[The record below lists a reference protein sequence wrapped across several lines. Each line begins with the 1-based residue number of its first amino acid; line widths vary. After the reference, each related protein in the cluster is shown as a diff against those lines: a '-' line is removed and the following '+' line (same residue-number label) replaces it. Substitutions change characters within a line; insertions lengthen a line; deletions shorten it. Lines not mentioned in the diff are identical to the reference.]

1 MSVFRR
7 VVERES
13 FTLAAQQLGMS
24 VGAVSK
30 HVAWIEAH
38 IGTSLLSR
46 TTRRITLTEAGR
58 NYYLECARIL
68 DDLEEV
74 EKTAAQQQTVPRG
87 QLKVRAPISLDYA
100 GLGSIVGAFL
110 HKFPEVLVEMTLND
124 RFIDLDTEGFDVALV
139 LRGNRSY
146 ATHPTHLTRPIATM
160 MRTLVATPAYLSRT
174 GVPVNIPDLKH
185 HNCLVYDRGPAPS
198 EWHFVGSNGEQMVH
212 VNGNFRSNHSQVLK
226 DAVLADNGIALLPTF
241 LIVDALLE
249 GRLLP
254 ILPNWQPKT
263 RTLYAVYPRP
273 RYASP
278 KIREFVEYMAVHFA
292 GDRQWN
298 GAAIDGEVQASA

>member
-1 MSVFRR
+1 MDRFASMSVFRR

-38 IGTSLLSR
+38 IGASLLSR
-46 TTRRITLTEAGR
+46 TTRRLTLTEAGR
-58 NYYLECARIL
+58 SYYLECARIL
-68 DDLEEV
+68 DDLDGV
-74 EKTAAQQQTVPRG
+74 EKAIVQQQTVPRG
-87 QLKVRAPISLDYA
+87 VLKVRAPISLDYA
-100 GLGSIVGAFL
+100 GLGVIVGGFL
-110 HKFPEVLVEMTLND
+110 QKFPAVSVEMTLND
-124 RFIDLDTEGFDVALV
+124 RFVDLDDEGFDVALV

-160 MRTLVATPAYLSRT
+160 TRTLAATPGYVASAGMPAT
-174 GVPVNIPDLKH
+174 IPGLKH
-185 HNCLVYDRGPAPS
+185 HNCLIYDRGPAPS
-198 EWHFVGSNGEQMVH
+198 EWHFYGANGEQMVH

-241 LIVDALLE
+241 LIVDALNA
-249 GRLLP
+249 GHLLSV
-254 ILPNWQPKT
+254 LPDWQPKT

-273 RYASP
+273 RHASP
-278 KIREFVEYMAVHFA
+278 KIHEFVEFMASHFA
-292 GDRQWN
+292 KDEQWN
-298 GAAIDGEVQASA
+298 STTVG